1 LDALQYYGEYVKMDM
16 DRQVFLKLRGK
27 VELGDTEPVL
37 LRNLAEISA
46 TDEIKRSLENLVYPI
61 SIKEK
66 RNVLIS
72 ATSIIS
78 FIKQNVQDI
87 DLVIMG
93 ETDVLIN
100 VISEK
105 TDKDKY
111 KIARV
116 ILVCFLLFIGS
127 ITAIINFHSDV
138 DMEQAHRTI
147 YRVVTGIETDKL
159 LLIQIPYSLGI
170 GAGMSVFFNHVF
182 NKKINEEPTPLEM
195 EMHTYQQNVDK
206 YIKDNSAEG

>member
-1 LDALQYYGEYVKMDM
+1 MDK
-16 DRQVFLKLRGK
+16 DRQVFLKLKKK
-27 VELGDTEPVL
+27 VELKNTEPVL

-46 TDEIKRSLENLVYPI
+46 GGEIKRSLEDLVYPI
-61 SIKEK
+61 SIREK

-78 FIKQNVQDI
+78 FVKQNVQDI
-87 DLVIMG
+87 DLIIMG
-93 ETDVLIN
+93 ETDALIN
-100 VISEK
+100 VVSEG
-105 TDKDKY
+105 TGKDKY

-138 DMEQAHRTI
+138 DMKQAHRTI
-147 YRVVTGIETDKL
+147 YKVVTGVETDKL
-159 LLIQIPYSLGI
+159 LLLQIPYSLGI
-170 GAGMSVFFNHVF
+170 GVGMSVFFNHVF

-195 EMHTYQQNVDK
+195 EMYTYQQNVDK
-206 YIKDNSAEG
+206 YVKDNSAKG

>member
-1 LDALQYYGEYVKMDM
+1 MDM

-78 FIKQNVQDI
+78 FIKQNVKDI
-87 DLVIMG
+87 NLVIMG

-182 NKKINEEPTPLEM
+182 NKKINEEPTP
-195 EMHTYQQNVDK
+195 
-206 YIKDNSAEG
+206 